1 VAVPDYQR
9 VMLPF
14 MQLASDEREHS
25 LRDVIDTL
33 AQDLHLSQEERTE
46 LLPSGRQAKFDNRVA
61 WAVTYLSKAGLLQ
74 RTGRARVRITPRGVE
89 VVRKKPSRL
98 DKAYLMQF
106 SEFRAFQRASQH
118 AAPNGALA
126 PQEDEPGGQTPEES
140 LDALYLSLRAPRP
153 LKNCWNVS

>member
-1 VAVPDYQR
+1 
-9 VMLPF
+9 PF

-106 SEFRAFQRASQH
+106 SEFCAFQSASQH
-118 AAPNGALA
+118 AAPN
-126 PQEDEPGGQTPEES
+126 
-140 LDALYLSLRAPRP
+140 R
-153 LKNCWNVS
+153 